1 MDFRAFL
8 LSWPEISCVCAS
20 DRPRFRSLTHFPLL
34 SPENPT
40 LVAAVMPK
48 KRYSQL
54 SYQFACGG
62 G

>member
-1 MDFRAFL
+1 VGIN
-8 LSWPEISCVCAS
+8 WQN
-20 DRPRFRSLTHFPLL
+20 RSLTHFRLL

>member
-1 MDFRAFL
+1 VGINWQ
-8 LSWPEISCVCAS
+8 S
-20 DRPRFRSLTHFPLL
+20 RSLTHFPLL

-40 LVAAVMPK
+40 LVAAVTPK

-54 SYQFACGG
+54 TYQFACGG

>member
-1 MDFRAFL
+1 LNTD
-8 LSWPEISCVCAS
+8 LSLFILAVPLAKQIAEA
-20 DRPRFRSLTHFPLL
+20 FPLL

-40 LVAAVMPK
+40 LVAAVTPK